1 MASRTRLATTTGVL
15 LPVLLLGALTACGPE
30 TTEPAS
36 SGSNGS
42 VASESPEPTEPTET
56 EPSEPTE
63 SAEEPSEEPSAP
75 SEGGDDS
82 VTGALLPAADVPG
95 FNEQFTWEELATDTR
110 EPQDLAGTCHKF
122 EMTSIGAEE
131 VAYRTYQPTQ
141 GDNSAASELVAA
153 FPDDKT
159 ASRAYEVLKSW
170 QADCAGELKKFDRVS
185 VGDLEPVST
194 DAGEGTWYLLT
205 YGPAAGDPDEA
216 YFDAQ
221 GIAKVGD
228 RIAVLRLSLIG
239 QDYNYPAGEEPM
251 VAAVQAAAGR
261 L

>member
-36 SGSNGS
+36 GGSAGS
-42 VASESPEPTEPTET
+42 VESESPEPTEKG
-56 EPSEPTE
+56 PSEPTE

-75 SEGGDDS
+75 SEGGDGS

-95 FNEQFTWEELATDTR
+95 FNDQFTWEELATDTR

-141 GDNSAASELVAA
+141 GDNSTASELVAA

-159 ASRAYEVLKSW
+159 ATRAYEVLKSW
-170 QADCAGELKKFDRVS
+170 QADCAAELRKFDRVS

-194 DAGEGTWYLLT
+194 DAGEGTWYLLI
-205 YGPAAGDPDEA
+205 YGPAAGDPDEG

-239 QDYNYPAGEEPM
+239 QDYNYAAGEEPM

>member
-36 SGSNGS
+36 GGSAGS
-42 VASESPEPTEPTET
+42 VESESLEPTVT

-63 SAEEPSEEPSAP
+63 SAEEPSEEPSVP
-75 SEGGDDS
+75 SDGGEGS
-82 VTGALLPAADVPG
+82 VTDALLPAADVPG
-95 FNEQFTWEELATDTR
+95 FNDQFTWKERATGTR

-141 GDNSAASELVAA
+141 GDSSTASELVAA

-159 ASRAYEVLKSW
+159 ATRAYEVLKSW
-170 QADCAGELKKFDRVS
+170 QADCAGQLKKFDRVS

>member
-15 LPVLLLGALTACGPE
+15 LPVLLLGALSACGPE

-36 SGSNGS
+36 GGSAGS
-42 VASESPEPTEPTET
+42 VESESPEPTEA

-75 SEGGDDS
+75 SEGGDGS

-95 FNEQFTWEELATDTR
+95 FNDQFTWKELATDTR
-110 EPQDLAGTCHKF
+110 EPQDLAGTCHQF

-131 VAYRTYQPTQ
+131 VAYRTYQPTE
-141 GDNSAASELVAA
+141 GDNSTASELVAA

-159 ASRAYEVLKSW
+159 ATRAYEVLKSW
-170 QADCAGELKKFDRVS
+170 QEECARELTKFDRVS

-194 DAGEGTWYLLT
+194 DSGEGTWYLLT
-205 YGPAAGDPDEA
+205 YGPAADDPDEA

-228 RIAVLRLSLIG
+228 RIAVLRLSVIG

-251 VAAVQAAAGR
+251 VGAVQAASGR

>member
-1 MASRTRLATTTGVL
+1 MASRTRLAATTGVL
-15 LPVLLLGALTACGPE
+15 LPVLLLGGLTACGPE

-42 VASESPEPTEPTET
+42 VESESPEPTET

-63 SAEEPSEEPSAP
+63 PTEEPSEEPSAP
-75 SEGGDDS
+75 SDGGDGS
-82 VTGALLPAADVPG
+82 VTGALLAAADVPG
-95 FNEQFTWEELATDTR
+95 FNEQFTWKELATDTR

-141 GDNSAASELVAA
+141 GDNSTASELVAA

-159 ASRAYEVLKSW
+159 ATRAYEVLKSW
-170 QADCAGELKKFDRVS
+170 QADCAGQLKKFDRVS

-205 YGPAAGDPDEA
+205 YGPAQGNPDEA
-216 YFDAQ
+216 FFDAQ

-228 RIAVLRLSLIG
+228 RIAVVRLSLIG